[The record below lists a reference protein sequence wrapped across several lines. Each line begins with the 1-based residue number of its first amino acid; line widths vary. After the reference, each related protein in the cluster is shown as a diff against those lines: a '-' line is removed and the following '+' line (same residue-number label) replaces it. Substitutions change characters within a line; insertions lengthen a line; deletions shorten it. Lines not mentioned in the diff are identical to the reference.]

1 MNRREWSRVLGVLA
15 ANNAAGAPYAMRAYE
30 RIKHNP
36 EMLTLA
42 HNWWLERLL
51 RESR

>member
-1 MNRREWSRVLGVLA
+1 MNRREWSRVLDVLA

-36 EMLTLA
+36 GMLTLSR
-42 HNWWLERLL
+42 NWYLERLL